1 MADQVEKVTEQQ
13 TQDAAGRVTTT
24 RAVSSDTQERQVNK
38 VNQVIW
44 FIFGVLTAFLL
55 LRIVLSLMGAN
66 EANSFASFIYG
77 ITAPFVAPFRG
88 LLQVGEFQRGVSRF
102 EVETLV
108 AVIVYL
114 LLAWGITAGVNLAKK
129 NPDV

>member
-13 TQDAAGRVTTT
+13 TEDAAGRVTTT
-24 RAVSSDTQERQVNK
+24 RAVSADSQERQVNK

-44 FIFGVLTAFLL
+44 FIFGVLVVFLL

-66 EANSFASFIYG
+66 EENAFANFIYSL
-77 ITAPFVAPFRG
+77 TNPFVSPFRG
-88 LLQVGEFQRGVSRF
+88 LLQQGEFQAGVSRF

-108 AVIVYL
+108 AAAIYL
-114 LLAWGITAGVNLAKK
+114 LLGWGITAGVNLAKK
-129 NPDV
+129 NPEA